1 MQTIIPAVAAPK
13 RAAILPSPR
22 IRLSVSQIMAGRAEH
37 VPLTGGAMA
46 QELLA
51 IGSGAG
57 FAGGRW
63 DSAGPVV
70 DTLIAR
76 GGPAALTCQML
87 GERMLALALLT
98 RE

>member
-1 MQTIIPAVAAPK
+1 
-13 RAAILPSPR
+13 
-22 IRLSVSQIMAGRAEH
+22 
-37 VPLTGGAMA
+37 MA

-57 FAGGRW
+57 FAG
-63 DSAGPVV
+63 GPVV

-87 GERMLALALLT
+87 GERMLALALHA

>member
-57 FAGGRW
+57 FAGG
-63 DSAGPVV
+63 PVV

-87 GERMLALALLT
+87 GERMLALALHA